1 MGLVQSTTQS
11 SVTRRGAGKFV
22 PVLEMKTCGRSGH
35 VVLLFLSLMLDRIGW
50 KTSRY
55 GPINPGERTT
65 ITHRI
70 TIEMNKMK
78 S

>member
-22 PVLEMKTCGRSGH
+22 PVLKMKTCGRSGH
-35 VVLLFLSLMLDRIGW
+35 VVLLFLSLILDRAGW

-55 GPINPGERTT
+55 GLTNPGERATF
-65 ITHRI
+65 THRI
-70 TIEMNKMK
+70 TTEMNKMK
-78 S
+78 L